1 MSSLI
6 AARDS
11 VNDPTWQT
19 FSFPYVITSA
29 MNFSRQVQSQ
39 LLTSSNSLE
48 IDFVVWMLVPKNI
61 LKITELWMICS
72 EMAAGRIVFLVM
84 EMDSV
89 MTCGNKAYSSII
101 LHKTS
106 CWLLCSMLTIQ
117 LKKRKTR
124 HFMDT
129 SHFSFTDPLL
139 LTILFL
145 FLPLRQHYT
154 HQKIVHLYNVENIIN
169 TGMCHYVHVL

>member
-84 EMDSV
+84 AMDSV

-117 LKKRKTR
+117 LKKEKLDILWTQAISVLLI
-124 HFMDT
+124 HFYWQ
-129 SHFSFTDPLL
+129 SFSCSCF
-139 LTILFL
+139 
-145 FLPLRQHYT
+145 YA
-154 HQKIVHLYNVENIIN
+154 NIIPIKKLF
-169 TGMCHYVHVL
+169 TCIM